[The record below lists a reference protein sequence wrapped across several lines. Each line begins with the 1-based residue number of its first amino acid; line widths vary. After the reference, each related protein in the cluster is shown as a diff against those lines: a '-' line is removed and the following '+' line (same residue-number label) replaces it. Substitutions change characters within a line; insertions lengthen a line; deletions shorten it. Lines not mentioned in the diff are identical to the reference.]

1 MRGGGAEGGRALEG
15 ARRGRLVDEDG
26 FDGTDRRG
34 GIEGSGE
41 WGKERDS
48 SFPFLFLFVCL
59 FRGQEVVLYEGQR
72 IK

>member
-41 WGKERDS
+41 WGIERDS
-48 SFPFLFLFVCL
+48 SFPFLFCLFV
-59 FRGQEVVLYEGQR
+59 
-72 IK
+72 